1 VESWYARV
9 RRGLGAV
16 LFGWMVLA
24 SYLLADGVCAAALP
38 SDGGETAAVTAG
50 AAPQAPAAT
59 PEQAAEPAAPAEDDD
74 LEIKPVEPDFTV
86 ITIPTTLRLPRHK
99 LVFRLTHRFS
109 RPLGEGDFG
118 DLAADA
124 FGFDSGAQIGFEFR
138 FGLFSGTQLGV
149 YRTSDRTIQFFLN
162 RDLVQQGRSPVGLAV
177 LAGVEGRDNFSEQF
191 APEVGVSVS
200 RKVGDRAAFYL
211 FPAWVGNTNLGPSG
225 DDYTIL
231 LGVGARVRISSG
243 AYLVGEWMPRLAGF
257 KGHNAEQPLER
268 ADDHVSFGIEGRVGG
283 HVFQLNFS
291 RTLQTMFAPLARGM
305 APGSGDWFLGFNLS
319 RKFW

>member
-1 VESWYARV
+1 MDSWYERV

-16 LFGWMVLA
+16 LFGWMVLG
-24 SYLLADGVCAAALP
+24 SYLLADGICAAALP
-38 SDGGETAAVTAG
+38 SDGDETAAVTAG

-59 PEQAAEPAAPAEDDD
+59 PDPAAEPASSATQDD
-74 LEIKPVEPDFTV
+74 LEPDPAQPDFTV

-124 FGFDSGAQIGFEFR
+124 FGFDSGAQI
-138 FGLFSGTQLGV
+138 
-149 YRTSDRTIQFFLN
+149 RTSDRTIQFFLN
-162 RDLVQQGRSPVGLAV
+162 RDLVQQGASPVGLAL
-177 LAGVEGRDNFSEQF
+177 LAGVEGRNNFKDDFS
-191 APEVGVSVS
+191 PEVGVSVS

-211 FPAWVGNTNLGPSG
+211 FPAWVGNTNLSVPGD

-243 AYLVGEWMPRLAGF
+243 AYLVGEWTPRLAGF
-257 KGHNAEQPLER
+257 KGRNAAQPLER
-268 ADDHVSFGIEGRVGG
+268 AGDPVSFGIEGRVGG
-283 HVFQLNFS
+283 HIFQLNFS
-291 RTLQTMFAPLARGM
+291 KTLQTMLAPLSRGT
-305 APGSGDWFLGFNLS
+305 PGAGDDWFLGFNLS